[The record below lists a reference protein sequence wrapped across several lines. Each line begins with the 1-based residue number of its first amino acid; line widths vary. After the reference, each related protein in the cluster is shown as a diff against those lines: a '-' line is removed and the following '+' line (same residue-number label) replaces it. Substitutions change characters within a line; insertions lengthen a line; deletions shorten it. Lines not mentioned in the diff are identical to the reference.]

1 MEVTVEVSL
10 KRKKLT
16 LDSPHDPA
24 TVSLSGDDECLE
36 FSAPHSHKDVI
47 LKSDI
52 GPVSFF

>member
-1 MEVTVEVSL
+1 MEVSL